1 MINIAHLIKVADA
14 YGAAEQVEEKTVSSR
29 VFQDSKKLGAIRAGS
44 DITVG
49 RYNAA
54 IIWFDAN
61 WPDGAEWPHDVLRPL
76 TAERLDA
83 VLERGSAA

>member
-14 YGAAEQVEEKTVSSR
+14 YGTSAQVEEKTVSSR
-29 VFQDSKKLGAIRAGS
+29 VFQDSKKLGAIRAGA

-61 WPDGAEWPHDVLRPL
+61 WPEGAEWPRDVLRPL
-76 TAERLDA
+76 TADRLDA
-83 VLERGSAA
+83 MFHTEPAA

>member
-1 MINIAHLIKVADA
+1 MLNIEHLIKVAEA
-14 YGAAEQVEEKTVSSR
+14 YGSASQVEEKTVSSR

-54 IIWFDAN
+54 ILWFDAN
-61 WPDGAEWPHDVLRPL
+61 WPEGADWPHDVPRPL
-76 TAERLDA
+76 TADRFDA
-83 VLERGSAA
+83 MFGAGSAA